1 MIKGIMALFSLG
13 IIFDPFVLLGIV
25 LGFFIALTPDTEILE
40 KLFKQG
46 SFYALLF
53 LLSFLYN
60 FLLKKIY
67 KENSS
72 APDYGAMFF
81 NMIASVIKFALA
93 ALFSTI
99 FVAFFLSF

>member
-25 LGFFIALTPDTEILE
+25 LGFFVALTPDTEILE

-53 LLSFLYN
+53 LL
-60 FLLKKIY
+60 
-67 KENSS
+67 
-72 APDYGAMFF
+72 M
-81 NMIASVIKFALA
+81 
-93 ALFSTI
+93 
-99 FVAFFLSF
+99 